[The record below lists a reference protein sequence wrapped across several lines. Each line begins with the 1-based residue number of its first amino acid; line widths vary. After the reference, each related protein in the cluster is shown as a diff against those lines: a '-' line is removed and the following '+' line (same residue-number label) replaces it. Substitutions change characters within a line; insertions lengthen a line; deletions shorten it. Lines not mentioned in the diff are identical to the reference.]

1 MFESTQNRKGPCKT
15 EGCKYKVR
23 ELENCYQGK
32 NTFFFFFSRKGL
44 AIKCTLSAVR

>member
-15 EGCKYKVR
+15 EGCKCKIR
-23 ELENCYQGK
+23 DLENCYQG
-32 NTFFFFFSRKGL
+32 NDFFFFFSQKGL